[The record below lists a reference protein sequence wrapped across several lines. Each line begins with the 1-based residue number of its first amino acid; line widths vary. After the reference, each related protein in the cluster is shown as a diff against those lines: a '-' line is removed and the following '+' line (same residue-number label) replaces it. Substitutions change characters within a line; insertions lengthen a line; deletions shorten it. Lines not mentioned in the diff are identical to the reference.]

1 VLPPRHFGSVAQRF
15 IRVTVTPPLFKTE
28 LALVVNPL
36 QVRLADIFYPALQGA
51 TQHTLHCQHASTGEM
66 LDQCLALCTETTGLS
81 TWPFK
86 DEQLELV
93 ALLLQTV

>member
-1 VLPPRHFGSVAQRF
+1 MLPPRHFGSVAQRF

-66 LDQCLALCTETTGLS
+66 LDQCLAPCTETTGLS